1 MAKLLINFRK
11 LPMYPNRKTC
21 LQMMDHYGMLPNI
34 KDHSVLVAD
43 LAIIIGRELN
53 KNGSDL
59 DLELIEAAALL
70 HDITKTESIKTGE
83 NHCKSGGKLLR
94 NLGYQ
99 KIAKLIEQ
107 HVLPDKIEG
116 NVSEE
121 EVVCYADKRILHDKI
136 VSLDDRFE
144 YLHERYGKN
153 EKSVSF
159 VNETRLKLLIIEKR
173 IIENSSFSEFDINK
187 IIV

>member
-1 MAKLLINFRK
+1 MI
-11 LPMYPNRKTC
+11 PDRKTC
-21 LQMMDHYGMLPNI
+21 LQMMDNYDMLPNI
-34 KDHSVLVAD
+34 KDHSILVAD
-43 LAIIIGRELN
+43 LAIIIGRQLN
-53 KNGSDL
+53 KNGSELDL
-59 DLELIEAAALL
+59 DLIEAAALL
-70 HDITKTESIKTGE
+70 HDITKTKSIKTGE

-99 KIAKLIEQ
+99 RISEIVEQ

-136 VSLDDRFE
+136 VSLDERFE
-144 YLHERYGKN
+144 YLLERYGKN

-159 VNETRLKLLIIEKR
+159 VNEARLKLLVIEKR
-173 IIENSSFSEFDINK
+173 IIENSTFSVFDINK

>member
-1 MAKLLINFRK
+1 
-11 LPMYPNRKTC
+11 
-21 LQMMDHYGMLPNI
+21 MDNYDMLPNI
-34 KDHSVLVAD
+34 KDHSILVAD
-43 LAIIIGRELN
+43 LAIIIGCELN
-53 KNGSDL
+53 KNGSEL

-94 NLGYQ
+94 NMGYPR
-99 KIAKLIEQ
+99 IAEIVEQ

-121 EVVCYADKRILHDKI
+121 EVVCYADKRTLHDKI
-136 VSLDDRFE
+136 VTLDERFE
-144 YLHERYGKN
+144 YLLERYGKD
-153 EKSVSF
+153 EKSVGF

-173 IIENSSFSEFDINK
+173 IIENSTFSEFNINK

>member
-1 MAKLLINFRK
+1 
-11 LPMYPNRKTC
+11 MYPNRTTC
-21 LQMMDHYGMLPNI
+21 LQMMDNYDMLPNI
-34 KDHSVLVAD
+34 KDHSILVAD
-43 LAIIIGRELN
+43 LASIIGCELN
-53 KNGSDL
+53 KNGSELDL
-59 DLELIEAAALL
+59 DLIEAAALL

-99 KIAKLIEQ
+99 RISEIVEQ

-116 NVSEE
+116 DVSEE

-136 VSLDDRFE
+136 VSLDERFE
-144 YLHERYGKN
+144 YLLERYGEN
-153 EKSVSF
+153 EESVGF
-159 VNETRLKLLIIEKR
+159 VNETRLKLLVIEKR
-173 IIENSSFSEFDINK
+173 IIENSTFSVFDINK

>member
-1 MAKLLINFRK
+1 
-11 LPMYPNRKTC
+11 MYPNRKTC
-21 LQMMDHYGMLPNI
+21 LKMMDHYDMLPNI
-34 KDHSVLVAD
+34 KDHSILVAD

-53 KNGSDL
+53 KKSSELDL
-59 DLELIEAAALL
+59 DLIEAASLL

-83 NHCKSGGKLLR
+83 SHCKSGGKLLK

-99 KIAKLIEQ
+99 RIAEIVEQ

-136 VSLDDRFE
+136 VSIDERFE
-144 YLHERYGKN
+144 YLLERYGKN
-153 EKSVSF
+153 EKSVGF

-173 IIENSSFSEFDINK
+173 IIENSTFSEFDINK